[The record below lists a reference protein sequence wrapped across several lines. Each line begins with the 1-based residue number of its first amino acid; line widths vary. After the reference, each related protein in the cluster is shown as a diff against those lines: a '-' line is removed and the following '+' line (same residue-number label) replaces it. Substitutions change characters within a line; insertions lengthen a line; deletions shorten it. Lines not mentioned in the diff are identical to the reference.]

1 MIDLV
6 HLIDLKLLALAFVT
20 VFVSELGDKSQ
31 IAAIALGCS
40 TKSIRA
46 AFLGTALA
54 LVLASFIGVWI
65 GGGMGYLLP
74 TRWVKAIAAVGFIIM
89 AVRLL
94 LEANEDDEDN
104 ATDMP
109 ETSNS

>member
-1 MIDLV
+1 MTELFP
-6 HLIDLKLLALAFVT
+6 LIDLKLLALAFVT

-46 AFLGTALA
+46 VFLGTAAA

-74 TRWVKAIAAVGFIIM
+74 TRWVKGIAAIGFIIM
-89 AVRLL
+89 AIRLL

-104 ATDMP
+104 SADAP
-109 ETSNS
+109 EIS